1 LIKMPHAA
9 RMPLQKTAASSRKTA
24 LGPLCKAL
32 LVGEVEA
39 EANGSRERAPDD
51 RLRAGFE

>member
-1 LIKMPHAA
+1 MLIKMPHAA

-32 LVGEVEA
+32 TRGEGKKDQLIV
-39 EANGSRERAPDD
+39 APPSITHQ
-51 RLRAGFE
+51 